1 MTQNKA
7 RVASKLEDES
17 ISSAKGFLPPSPP
30 SYEEA
35 TADAS
40 GMCYKDTEMFTE
52 FSWDDCNVRRVFI
65 QKVYSILMI
74 QLLVTL
80 TIVSF
85 CTFCGPVKDYIHS
98 NPGWYW
104 ASYAVFFVTY
114 LILSCCSTPRRKFP
128 WNLIFLAIFTIS
140 LSYMTGMLSSFYNT
154 KSVVL
159 CLGITA
165 AVCLLVT
172 LCSFQTKFDITSYQ
186 GVLFVFCMVMFISGL
201 VMALVL
207 PFNYVPWLDVTY
219 AVLGAILF
227 TLFLMFDTQ
236 LLMGNK
242 QYTMSPEEYVFA
254 TLNIYMDIIY
264 IFSFFLQ
271 IFGTKHDQSTA

>member
-1 MTQNKA
+1 MTQ
-7 RVASKLEDES
+7 SKLTLANKPKDES
-17 ISSAKGFLPPSPP
+17 ISSANEFLSPSPP

-35 TADAS
+35 TAGANAI
-40 GMCYKDTEMFTE
+40 CYKDAEMFTQ
-52 FSWDDCNVRRVFI
+52 FSWDDRNIRRVFI
-65 QKVYSILMI
+65 R
-74 QLLVTL
+74 
-80 TIVSF
+80 
-85 CTFCGPVKDYIHS
+85 KDYIHS

-104 ASYAVFFVTY
+104 ASYAVFFITY
-114 LILSCCSTPRRKFP
+114 LVLSCCSALRRKFP
-128 WNLIFLAIFTIS
+128 WNLILLAIFTIS

-172 LCSFQTKFDITSYQ
+172 LCSFQIKFDITSYQ

-201 VMALVL
+201 VLALVL
-207 PFNYVPWLDVTY
+207 PFNDVPWLDVTY

-242 QYTMSPEEYVFA
+242 RYTMSPEEYVFA

-271 IFGTKHDQSTA
+271 IFGTKRDQSTG

>member
-1 MTQNKA
+1 MTQSKLSL
-7 RVASKLEDES
+7 ASKADNES
-17 ISSAKGFLPPSPP
+17 TKEFLSPYPP

-35 TADAS
+35 TADTTVIFCNDAE
-40 GMCYKDTEMFTE
+40 KFTQ
-52 FSWDDCNVRRVFI
+52 FSWDNYNTRRIFIRKVF
-65 QKVYSILMI
+65 SILTI
-74 QLLVTL
+74 QLLVTF
-80 TIVSF
+80 TIVAF
-85 CTFCGPVKDYIHS
+85 CTFCGTVKNFIHS

-104 ASYAVFFVTY
+104 ASYAVFFITY
-114 LILSCCSTPRRKFP
+114 FILSCCSKPRRRFP
-128 WNLIFLAIFTIS
+128 WNLILLGVFTLS
-140 LSYMTGMLSSFYNT
+140 LSYMTGMLSSFYDT

-165 AVCLLVT
+165 TVCLLVT
-172 LCSFQTKFDITSYQ
+172 LCSFQTKFDITLYQ
-186 GVLFVFCMVMFISGL
+186 GVLFVFCIVMFISGL
-201 VMALVL
+201 VLALVI

-242 QYTMSPEEYVFA
+242 RYGMSPEEHVFA
-254 TLNIYMDIIY
+254 TLCIYMDIIY

-271 IFGTKHDQSTA
+271 IFGTKHNQSVVV

>member
-1 MTQNKA
+1 MTQ
-7 RVASKLEDES
+7 SKVPLANTAENEPTS
-17 ISSAKGFLPPSPP
+17 GKGFFPPSPP

-35 TADAS
+35 TADAT
-40 GMCYKDTEMFTE
+40 GMCYSDAEMLTQ
-52 FSWDDCNVRRVFI
+52 FSWDDRHIRRVFI
-65 QKVYSILMI
+65 RKVYFILMI

-80 TIVSF
+80 AIVSF
-85 CTFCGPVKDYIHS
+85 CTFCGPVKDYIQS

-114 LILSCCSTPRRKFP
+114 LTLSCCSAIRRRFP
-128 WNLIFLAIFTIS
+128 WNLIFLTIFTIS
-140 LSYMTGMLSSFYNT
+140 FSYMTGMLSSYYNT

-165 AVCLLVT
+165 AVCLAVT

-186 GVLFVFCMVMFISGL
+186 GVLFGFCMVMFISGIIL
-201 VMALVL
+201 ALVL

-236 LLMGNK
+236 LLIGNK
-242 QYTMSPEEYVFA
+242 RYTMSPEEYVFA
-254 TLNIYMDIIY
+254 TLNIYMDIMY

-271 IFGTKHDQSTA
+271 IFGTKQDQSIV

>member
-1 MTQNKA
+1 MCCYSLLKHILPVINYFLNSCRCRGKPREELKA
-7 RVASKLEDES
+7 VDELEDES

-35 TADAS
+35 TAGIVCFVSDAS

-52 FSWDDCNVRRVFI
+52 FTWDDCNVRRVFI

-98 NPGWYW
+98 NPGCTANCIDILYF
-104 ASYAVFFVTY
+104 SLKCMPFYFLFSLVFSLMTLFLH
-114 LILSCCSTPRRKFP
+114 LI
-128 WNLIFLAIFTIS
+128 I
-140 LSYMTGMLSSFYNT
+140 SFYNT

-207 PFNYVPWLDVTY
+207 PFNYVSTR
-219 AVLGAILF
+219 
-227 TLFLMFDTQ
+227 
-236 LLMGNK
+236 
-242 QYTMSPEEYVFA
+242 
-254 TLNIYMDIIY
+254 
-264 IFSFFLQ
+264 
-271 IFGTKHDQSTA
+271 KHAYHC